1 MRKFGILLQMWM
13 SVRAPIQFVISM
25 PTALTLTAA
34 ISAPV
39 EVDIQEMV
47 YSAMVKLMLV
57 TLCFPLDMNFIDF
70 IRC

>member
-1 MRKFGILLQMWM
+1 MWM
-13 SVRAPIQFVISM
+13 SVRVPIQFVISM

>member
-1 MRKFGILLQMWM
+1 M

-57 TLCFPLDMNFIDF
+57 TLYFPLDMNFIDF